1 MSSTAAARTETG
13 RNSSTGRRSNTTA
26 DPAAGPIISF
36 HRFLPYWAVLQ
47 TDLRQTAQ
55 SWLFSLWMVLAL
67 AGVGGFFLYR
77 VGVQQQAGLVQA
89 AAVQCGEALRAVFLG
104 SVAVAA
110 ILGVAAISSE
120 RGSAAD
126 AVLARGISRHQYFLA
141 RQHARVLLVILAF
154 AVLGTITVLTGT
166 LLFRDSGVEISL
178 SGAVVAIGLL
188 CLLLAAVTAVGVV
201 IGALANSAV
210 LGIAIY
216 WLLLYGGGLL
226 LMLAP
231 ESWPAPEREL
241 ARLRYVLQG
250 YYSTAF
256 YGRVALATLIVA
268 GAATL
273 VGLIGFSRK
282 DV

>member
-1 MSSTAAARTETG
+1 MSGMAAGRGEAARG
-13 RNSSTGRRSNTTA
+13 GVVGRRGAASA
-26 DPAAGPIISF
+26 EPASF
-36 HRFLPYWAVLQ
+36 HRLLPYWAVLQ

-55 SWLFSLWMVLAL
+55 GWLFILWMVLSAT
-67 AGVGGFFLYR
+67 GVCGFFLYR
-77 VGVQQQAGLVQA
+77 AGVQREAGLVQSA
-89 AAVQCGEALRAVFLG
+89 AASCAEALRAVFVG

-141 RQHARVLLVILAF
+141 KQHARALLVLLAF
-154 AVLGTITVLTGT
+154 AFVSGATVLSG
-166 LLFRDSGVEISL
+166 LILFRSSGTDISL
-178 SGAVVAIGLL
+178 AGAAVAIGLL
-188 CLLLAAVTAVGVV
+188 CLLLSTITAIGVV
-201 IGALANSAV
+201 IGALADSAV
-210 LGIAIY
+210 LGLAIY

-226 LMLAP
+226 MILAP

-250 YYSTAF
+250 YYPSQFYAQVAITATIIT
-256 YGRVALATLIVA
+256 GMATLI
-268 GAATL
+268 
-273 VGLIGFSRK
+273 GLLGFSRK